1 MVKRLRHRPFTAV
14 TRVRVSVG
22 SPGKTAL
29 NGRFFVCSGGLAQ
42 LVRASALQAGGRW
55 FKSDSLHHRS
65 RKASFAALRRSLR
78 SVCVCACVCSSA
90 RKVPFRSSAR
100 GLCVPPR
107 VRSRS
112 LAGTLLA
119 GRLRRKRRC
128 GKQNAKN
135 YLKRLTLKVVC
146 PGFSATKWKMTKSTE
161 KIGKARRS
169 SGEVPLGLPCSNSS
183 QKLQWILLLS
193 SKRTTLRI
201 IVSMRIYN
209 SC

>member
-112 LAGTLLA
+112 LARTLLA
-119 GRLRRKRRC
+119 GRFGFDVAALRAGFALRRRA
-128 GKQNAKN
+128 GKVFLAVRARVMYYYYRKAD
-135 YLKRLTLKVVC
+135 LMLIKRLFQEV
-146 PGFSATKWKMTKSTE
+146 E
-161 KIGKARRS
+161 K
-169 SGEVPLGLPCSNSS
+169 
-183 QKLQWILLLS
+183 
-193 SKRTTLRI
+193 
-201 IVSMRIYN
+201 
-209 SC
+209 

>member
-112 LAGTLLA
+112 LARTLLA
-119 GRLRRKRRC
+119 GRLRRKIRGAPC
-128 GKQNAKN
+128 GRPFCVSRTSVA
-135 YLKRLTLKVVC
+135 YDVVRSFVLALKR
-146 PGFSATKWKMTKSTE
+146 
-161 KIGKARRS
+161 
-169 SGEVPLGLPCSNSS
+169 
-183 QKLQWILLLS
+183 
-193 SKRTTLRI
+193 TLRGPRK
-201 IVSMRIYN
+201 VPERTE
-209 SC
+209 